1 MMSGLVHAT
10 RTDSDLAGT
19 LRSLVSQDPVSE
31 EIVGRAVQRG
41 ELPSDSARDLAR
53 LMHEVIEAQVF
64 RQMMA
69 DAELDDAFACHVVD
83 DIVLP
88 LLAGS
93 TAQAEPSDN
102 R

>member
-1 MMSGLVHAT
+1 LLAT
-10 RTDSDLAGT
+10 ADAEY
-19 LRSLVSQDPVSE
+19 LRLF
-31 EIVGRAVQRG
+31 
-41 ELPSDSARDLAR
+41 

-69 DAELDDAFACHVVD
+69 DGELDDAFARHVVD